1 MTSSIAGIV
10 AHSCWV
16 NCFNFASCISPSQV
30 ANLLLRDEFR
40 KTSKDSLEKAA
51 VTGFWGTSGCSFRFT
66 PPTIWC
72 LVGSPCEGKEHSK
85 ILKKKNNGKSGWI
98 RTVLHSRHSRHIRF
112 HQVLQLGGSKNNFP
126 RFLSGIVKISQG
138 LPNTRIGSK
147 V

>member
-16 NCFNFASCISPSQV
+16 NCFNFASCISPSQG

-85 ILKKKNNGKSGWI
+85 ILKKKQRQIGLDKDGPPLSALSAYPLPSSPATW
-98 RTVLHSRHSRHIRF
+98 RF
-112 HQVLQLGGSKNNFP
+112 KKQLP
-126 RFLSGIVKISQG
+126 KIPQW
-138 LPNTRIGSK
+138 NRK
-147 V
+147 D